1 MRHPLAATLLV
12 SALCILWPSLSFA
25 QVEEVRIAVDGLT
38 CNLCA
43 AGLERSLRTL
53 DSVASVQVSLQDE
66 SAVVKMKT
74 GAGFDIEKFRGS
86 VRNAGQE
93 ARRFDL
99 QLSGAVQRQGGR
111 YSLQPGSGSP
121 VLVARNSSA
130 KLESHVGRVVRVHA
144 RVSSPASSPLE
155 LDITDVAPR

>member
-74 GAGFDIEKFRGS
+74 TQTA
-86 VRNAGQE
+86 VRPSIVSLTGTAAQSITRRANAT
-93 ARRFDL
+93 
-99 QLSGAVQRQGGR
+99 
-111 YSLQPGSGSP
+111 P
-121 VLVARNSSA
+121 SSA
-130 KLESHVGRVVRVHA
+130 AAMMKVATCDALSIF
-144 RVSSPASSPLE
+144 SP
-155 LDITDVAPR
+155 